1 MERPLAKLLRRIV
14 SRFQLDTGIARHRFD
29 ASAGRMRVL
38 AYHGI
43 VPDALADRPWVPSH
57 YVTVSQFERQ
67 MALLTALGPSVV
79 QPMRAAIAGLGAHHA
94 DHPVVCL
101 TFDDGMADNAELA
114 LPILDRYGLAATFFL
129 ATGHVDTG
137 TPLVND
143 MIRLL
148 RHAISVGRC
157 DPPGKGACLVLLTQ
171 PNYYKSASLFAY
183 RQELLAFWN
192 ANRSK
197 VDRDAMT
204 ALAIMSWDQARRLRD
219 AGMEI
224 GAHTVDHVILSR
236 ERDSVRRDQIVSSV
250 RRIQAELKIDRV
262 PFAYP
267 NGRKEDFGAPDTA
280 VLEELG
286 TPCAATTVPGWND
299 ATTPRLTLRRSCI
312 GLHHSDRAFL
322 AAVFG
327 VLDRDAVA
335 PARRTA

>member
-1 MERPLAKLLRRIV
+1 MEKPLAKLLRRIV
-14 SRFQLDTGIARHRFD
+14 NRFQLDTGIARHRFD

-67 MALLTALGPSVV
+67 MALLAALGESIV
-79 QPMRAAIAGLGAHHA
+79 QPLDTAIAGLGANHA

-114 LPILDRYGLAATFFL
+114 LPILDRHGLTATFFL
-129 ATGHVDTG
+129 TTGHVDTG
-137 TPLVND
+137 VLLVND
-143 MIRLL
+143 MVRLL
-148 RHAISVGRC
+148 GHAISTGRC
-157 DPPGKGACLVLLTQ
+157 DPPPKGTGLALLTQ
-171 PNYYKSASLFAY
+171 PGCYKATSLFAC
-183 RQELLAFWN
+183 REELLAFWR
-192 ANRSK
+192 ANQSK
-197 VDRDAMT
+197 ADPEAIA
-204 ALAIMSWDQARRLRD
+204 ALAVMSWDQARRLRD

-236 ERDSVRRDQIVSSV
+236 ESDSVRRDQIESSI
-250 RRIQAELKIDRV
+250 RQIKAELKIDRV

-267 NGRKEDFGAPDTA
+267 NGQREDFGPPDVD
-280 VLEELG
+280 VLEALR
-286 TPCAATTVPGWND
+286 TPYAVTTLSGWND

-327 VLDRDAVA
+327 VLDCDTVA
-335 PARRTA
+335 PTRRTA